1 MCRAKLKEH
10 ITRINR
16 HEGGTFCC
24 IAAIICDEFSYSGE
38 LPMRDPCCFSNAATP
53 VAPVQYL
60 GIASSAA
67 ESDGSHGG
75 VPRAARASKG
85 CSTRAGGVWARRG
98 VGGPSRV
105 AKVLTAAR
113 VAPAPVVPEGTPNA
127 RVVVDKFL
135 FFILA
140 HFCYPLLALDHPP
153 VLRVFHILLGLPVLE
168 RSWQLVFRVLL
179 PQSPDT

>member
-1 MCRAKLKEH
+1 MKAIPSAASQPSSATSSHTAASCRCATPSAFQTQQRRLRRCSTWASQAQPQSQMALMGAYRGLHGRAK
-10 ITRINR
+10 
-16 HEGGTFCC
+16 
-24 IAAIICDEFSYSGE
+24 D
-38 LPMRDPCCFSNAATP
+38 
-53 VAPVQYL
+53 
-60 GIASSAA
+60 
-67 ESDGSHGG
+67 
-75 VPRAARASKG
+75 AARG
-85 CSTRAGGVWARRG
+85 PAGSGPD
-98 VGGPSRV
+98 GGWGGGSRV
-105 AKVLTAAR
+105 AEVLTAAR

-153 VLRVFHILLGLPVLE
+153 VLRVLHILLGLPVLE